1 MSEDSSNPSHYDYAV
16 STTDSNGEK
25 IRPGED
31 GTLYMD
37 TRLKKEEL
45 AKIEQRLG
53 EISASNSET
62 SLHKYLNDDED
73 DDDNNDDEDDDE
85 GDTDDNDDIDTD
97 DDDDIDTDDT
107 VGDENEGNENEDKD
121 YKNKDD
127 EVTNEKEDIE
137 VSNFLTEKNL
147 IANSATCSSKIKVSR
162 SSASLSC
169 TTTKDGSMSSV
180 SRDSLKRSN
189 SYILTDDDLSIKW
202 NQFQSID
209 DEPKRQKL
217 I

>member
-1 MSEDSSNPSHYDYAV
+1 MGDSSNPSHYDYAV

-62 SLHKYLNDDED
+62 SLHKYLNDDEE
-73 DDDNNDDEDDDE
+73 DDDNDE

-97 DDDDIDTDDT
+97 DDDDIESDDT
-107 VGDENEGNENEDKD
+107 VGDENEGDENKD
-121 YKNKDD
+121 FKNKDD

-147 IANSATCSSKIKVSR
+147 IANSATCSSKINVSR

-209 DEPKRQKL
+209 DEPKRQKN
-217 I
+217 